1 MNKKVCMLVM
11 NEVSSD
17 PRVTKEANVVGQKC
31 SLTVVGERNSLM
43 KATLENAGYYQ
54 IYRVNSIKKENGGAS
69 IISKIMRKV
78 AATVKIGLSAY
89 KQKADIYHAHD
100 FEMLPSAFVAAK
112 LRKAKLVYDSHELWI
127 EQRPDFPPLFKK
139 IVMIVEGW
147 LVKRTDEII
156 TVNESIANELKTRYQ
171 LSKKPTILHNF
182 TTKQTSTAKVSEN
195 AASEPIIV
203 LYHGGYMKDRGLEEL
218 IKSFEYVTEN
228 AVLHLRGF
236 GPIEEELR
244 NLAKDLIKDG
254 KVVFCPPVS
263 MKELVTEAR
272 NADIGVIPYK
282 PTCLNN
288 LYSFPNKLSEY
299 LMAGLAVCASDIPEI
314 ASLNQQVHFGALFDP
329 FSPESIAKAINELA
343 ADKIQL
349 QKCRENA
356 LTWSVTE
363 GNWEEESK
371 KLDDLYH
378 RLLGVNHE
386 EKHLDHQSI

>member
-1 MNKKVCMLVM
+1 MLVM
-11 NEVSSD
+11 NGVSSD

-31 SLTVVGERNSLM
+31 SLTVVGERHSLTT
-43 KATLENAGYYQ
+43 AEHENAGAYQ
-54 IYRVNSIKKENGGAS
+54 ILRVNSIKKENGGGAS
-69 IISKIMRKV
+69 ILNKITRKL
-78 AATVKIGLSAY
+78 ASFVKIGLAAY

-100 FEMLPSAFVAAK
+100 FEMLPAAFLAAK

-139 IVMIVEGW
+139 VVMIVEGW

-156 TVNESIANELKTRYQ
+156 TVNESIANELKSRYK
-171 LSKKPTILHNF
+171 LKKKPVILHNF
-182 TTKQTSTAKVSEN
+182 TMKQTGTNKVATKQGP
-195 AASEPIIV
+195 EPIIV

-218 IKSFEYVTEN
+218 IKAFEHVKGN
-228 AVLHLRGF
+228 VVLHLRGF

-244 NLAKDLIKDG
+244 NIAKDLIKEG

-263 MKELVTEAR
+263 MRELVTAAQS
-272 NADIGVIPYK
+272 ADIGIIPYK

-314 ASLNQQVHFGALFDP
+314 ARLNQQVHFGALFDP
-329 FSPESIAKAINELA
+329 FNPESIAAAINELA
-343 ADKIQL
+343 SDKAQL
-349 QKCRENA
+349 LACRENA
-356 LTWSVTE
+356 LKWSLSE

-371 KLDDLYH
+371 KLDDLYN
-378 RLLGVNHE
+378 RLLV
-386 EKHLDHQSI
+386 

>member
-1 MNKKVCMLVM
+1 MNLKVCMLVM

-17 PRVTKEANVVGQKC
+17 PRVTKEANIVGQKC
-31 SLTVVGERNSLM
+31 QLTVVAERHSLE
-43 KATLENAGYYQ
+43 KAAHEHAGSYQ
-54 IYRVNSIKKENGGAS
+54 IYRVDSIKGAKSGNSS
-69 IISKIMRKV
+69 IMMKIMKKL
-78 AATVKIGLSAY
+78 ASTVKIGQAAFR
-89 KQKADIYHAHD
+89 QNADIYHAHD
-100 FEMLPSAFVAAK
+100 FEMLPVAYAAAK

-156 TVNESIANELKTRYQ
+156 TVNESIANELKNRYS
-171 LSKKPTILHNF
+171 LTKKPTILHNF
-182 TTKQTSTAKVSEN
+182 TNKQVSDSGNSAKPEF
-195 AASEPIIV
+195 ETTIV

-218 IKSFEYVTEN
+218 IKSFEYVTGDT
-228 AVLHLRGF
+228 VLHLRGF
-236 GPIEEELR
+236 GPIEDDLR
-244 NLAKDLIKDG
+244 NIAKALIKEG

-263 MKELVTEAR
+263 MRELVKEAQS
-272 NADIGVIPYK
+272 ADIGIIPYK

-314 ASLNQQVHFGALFDP
+314 ARLNQQVQFGALFDP
-329 FSPESIAKAINELA
+329 FNPESIAKAINELA
-343 ADKIQL
+343 SDKEKL
-349 QKCRENA
+349 MKCRENA
-356 LTWSVTE
+356 LRWSVTE

-371 KLDDLYH
+371 KLDDLYQ

-386 EKHLDHQSI
+386 EKHLDH